1 MSLPRQST
9 TESRLP
15 AGLMSLTILQVLGTV
30 WRRKWIIVPCLVVA
44 LSAAII
50 ANGVITPEYT
60 ATATIIVEPRA
71 QKIVEFAQVPSN
83 LPVSLATMQ
92 SEARIPQSPAVA
104 NRVVD
109 TLGLPALAVFNPAPP
124 PPQEHIPA

>member
-50 ANGVITPEYT
+50 ANGVITPAYT
-60 ATATIIVEPRA
+60 ATATIIVEPRE
-71 QKIVEFAQVPSN
+71 QKVVEFDQVLSN
-83 LPVSLATMQ
+83 LPVSLEGMQ
-92 SEARIPQSPAVA
+92 HQGQILLYPAGP
-104 NRVVD
+104 RGGVD
-109 TLGLPALAVFNPAPP
+109 TPG
-124 PPQEHIPA
+124 

>member
-60 ATATIIVEPRA
+60 ATATIIVEPRE
-71 QKIVEFAQVPSN
+71 QKIVEFDQVLSN
-83 LPVSLATMQ
+83 LPVSLETMQ
-92 SEARIPQSPAVA
+92 SEAQILQSQAVA
-104 NRVVD
+104 KRVEIGRASCRERV
-109 TLGLPALAVFNPAPP
+109 GKYG
-124 PPQEHIPA
+124 